1 MTVEQEKLFQQLRDD
16 VRDIK
21 NALVGNDGMKTIGVI
36 QKLDSVARQIEAH
49 EAADEK
55 KFAAIFQFQENGK
68 LLIGWSRWTL
78 GILGTGLIVFGGL
91 IGWTITTL
99 IALMK

>member
-1 MTVEQEKLFQQLRDD
+1 MTDEQGKLFTQLRDD

-36 QKLDSVARQIEAH
+36 QKLDLVARQIEDH

-55 KFAAIFQFQENGK
+55 KFSAIFQFQENGK
-68 LLIGWSRWTL
+68 LLIGWSKWTL
-78 GILGTGLIVFGGL
+78 TAIGSIILVIGGL
-91 IGWTITTL
+91 VGWTITTIIML
-99 IALMK
+99 AQ